1 MTIQPASD
9 RSLLVSFGDEISIDA
24 HHQVARL
31 THALEGQRGVLNLHP
46 AFASVL
52 IDFDPRFHSHAE
64 LEALARERME
74 TATGEVRAARVVE
87 IPVCYGG
94 EFGPDL
100 EDVARHAGLAPE
112 RVVELH
118 AAADYLVYFVGFAT
132 CFPYLGGLPPE
143 LVTPRLS
150 APRKEVPAGSV
161 AIGGA
166 QAGIYPLASPGGWR
180 IVGRTPLAL
189 FDAQASPP
197 PLLRMGDRVRFVP
210 TATLT
215 DCGAGLYPA
224 HRFSTGAGRVVY
236 KRSGRVTNPPD
247 PEGTPSNLPHRPADP
262 LPSHLRVLSPGFQ
275 TTVQDLG
282 RFGYAHFGVSASGA
296 ADPLALRAGNLLV
309 GNAENAAALEMTLVG
324 GSFEFETDVVIALT
338 GSDFDAGLPLWTA
351 VEIKAGETVRC
362 GATRSGARSYLAV
375 RGGIGV
381 PKAMGSASFH
391 VMTGV
396 GGRPLRAGDVLPI
409 GDAAIRQPRAGG
421 PRGRLRAPEFARTGP
436 LRVTPGPQAHWFSGD
451 LYAAAYQVAEESNRM
466 GIRLRGPAIP
476 SPAGHMLT
484 EGVPLGAIQVPPDG
498 QPIILFVE
506 HQTTGG
512 YPKPAN
518 VISADF
524 WRLGQLRPRDEVRFE
539 LVSIEQALDLLRQ
552 QEQWLYALL

>member
-1 MTIQPASD
+1 MTIRPASD
-9 RSLLVSFGDEISIDA
+9 RSLLVSFGDEISIDT

-31 THALEGQRGVLNLHP
+31 TSALEGQRAVLNLHP

-64 LEALARERME
+64 LEALARQRIQ
-74 TATGEVRAARVVE
+74 TARGEARPARLVE

-100 EDVARHAGLAPE
+100 EDVARHAGLSPE

-118 AAADYLVYFVGFAT
+118 AAADYLVYFVGFST

-143 LVTPRLS
+143 LATPRLS
-150 APRKEVPAGSV
+150 APRKNVPAGSV

-189 FDAQASPP
+189 FDPQASPP
-197 PLLRMGDRVRFVP
+197 PLLRMGDRVRFKPVQPLSAGVP
-210 TATLT
+210 
-215 DCGAGLYPA
+215 
-224 HRFSTGAGRVVY
+224 
-236 KRSGRVTNPPD
+236 SGPGS
-247 PEGTPSNLPHRPADP
+247 EPHSEPRT
-262 LPSHLRVLSPGFQ
+262 SESGFRVLTPGLQ

-282 RFGYAHFGVSASGA
+282 RFHYTHCGVSASGA

-324 GSFEFETDVVIALT
+324 AALEFQTDAVIALT
-338 GSDFDAGLPLWTA
+338 GSDFGAGLPLWA
-351 VEIKAGETVRC
+351 AIEIKAGQTVRC
-362 GATRSGARSYLAV
+362 GATRSGARCYLAV
-375 RGGIGV
+375 RGGIGG
-381 PKAMGSASFH
+381 PRAMGSASAH

-409 GDAAIRQPRAGG
+409 GDAAIRRPRTGG
-421 PRGRLRAPEFARTGP
+421 PRGRPRAPEFARTGP
-436 LRVTPGPQAHWFSGD
+436 LRVTPGPQAHWFSD
-451 LYAAAYQVAEESNRM
+451 HLYANAYQVAEESDRM

-476 SPAGHMLT
+476 SPPGHMLT

-512 YPKPAN
+512 YPKPAS

-524 WRLGQLRPRDEVRFE
+524 WRLGQLRPRDQVRFE
-539 LVSIEQALDLLRQ
+539 RVTLELALDLLRQ
-552 QEQWLYALL
+552 QEQWLYALV